1 MTAPDA
7 TLVAGGVTPVPRRS
21 ARLGAYTLWQMRDY
35 AFNRGAPT
43 LIVAL
48 LFGYLGVSSMLGLVY
63 RPGGPSAGLIS
74 RYGSV
79 VAAQQAMLHNASMS
93 FVASF
98 IGTYA
103 FLGALIGM
111 NGVISND
118 RKLGFYRLLFAK
130 PVAPSAYYGAEFAVN
145 GLGFLVLTVVLALL
159 YGAIV
164 EPVLSA
170 PLILV
175 IAAGYLCYA
184 GLGFALSAISRW
196 DWLSLVAVA
205 GAADILWR
213 LYGDSQRPLAALLL
227 LLPPMHRTSEVYSAA
242 THGVALPSQAV
253 LWLVGYGAA
262 AFIIGLVILRQRR
275 LAFN

>member
-1 MTAPDA
+1 MT
-7 TLVAGGVTPVPRRS
+7 TPEAFIGTTEPVLAPRRS
-21 ARLGAYTLWQMRDY
+21 ARLGSYTLWQVRDY
-35 AFNRGAPT
+35 ALNRGAPT

-48 LFGYLGVSSMLGLVY
+48 LFGYLGLSAMLAMVNS
-63 RPGGPSAGLIS
+63 PAGPPVNLIE

-79 VAAQQAMLHNASMS
+79 EAARAVMLHDASMG
-93 FVASF
+93 FVATF
-98 IGTYA
+98 IGTFA

-111 NGVISND
+111 NGVVSND
-118 RKLGFYRLLFAK
+118 RKLGFYRFLFAK

-145 GLGFLVLTVVLALL
+145 GICFLALAVILAVL

-164 EPVLSA
+164 EPVLTL
-170 PLILV
+170 PLLIV

-205 GAADILWR
+205 GAADLLWKF
-213 LYGDSQRPLAALLL
+213 YGNSTNSVAVLLRV
-227 LLPPMHRTSEVYSAA
+227 LPPLHRTTEVYAA
-242 THGVALPSQAV
+242 AAHGVALPWQSV
-253 LWLVGYGAA
+253 LWLAGYGAI
-262 AFIIGLVILRQRR
+262 AFVAGLAILRHRR

>member
-1 MTAPDA
+1 MTALDA
-7 TLVAGGVTPVPRRS
+7 ALSADRVTAVPRRS
-21 ARLGAYTLWQMRDY
+21 ARLGAYAWWQVRDY
-35 AFNRGAPT
+35 ALNRGAPT

-48 LFGYLGVSSMLGLVY
+48 LFGYLGVSSMLRIVNS
-63 RPGGPSAGLIS
+63 PAGPPIRLLE

-79 VAAQQAMLHNASMS
+79 EAARQAMLHDASMS
-93 FVASF
+93 FVATF

-118 RKLGFYRLLFAK
+118 RKLGFYRFLFAK
-130 PVAPSAYYGAEFAVN
+130 PVAPAALYGAEFAVN
-145 GLGFLVLTVVLALL
+145 SIGFLALTVALALL
-159 YGAIV
+159 YGAII

-170 PLILV
+170 PLILAA
-175 IAAGYLCYA
+175 AAGYLCYA

-213 LYGDSQRPLAALLL
+213 LYGDSTSPVAALLR

-242 THGVALPSQAV
+242 SHDLVLPCQSV
-253 LWLVGYGAA
+253 LWLAGYGAV
-262 AFIIGLVILRQRR
+262 AFVAGLAILRHRR

>member
-1 MTAPDA
+1 MTAPVA
-7 TLVAGGVTPVPRRS
+7 TPAAGDTIAVPRRS
-21 ARLGAYTLWQMRDY
+21 ARLGSYTLWQLRDY
-35 AFNRGAPT
+35 ALNRGAPT

-48 LFGYLGVSSMLGLVY
+48 LFGYLGVSSMLAIIN
-63 RPGGPSAGLIS
+63 RPDGPPPALID
-74 RYGSV
+74 RYGSID
-79 VAAQQAMLHNASMS
+79 AARQVMLHNASMG
-93 FVASF
+93 FVATF
-98 IGTYA
+98 VGTYA

-118 RKLGFYRLLFAK
+118 RKLGFYRFLFAK
-130 PVAPSAYYGAEFAVN
+130 PLAPAALYGAEFAVN
-145 GLGFLVLTVVLALL
+145 GICFLVLTVALALL
-159 YGAIV
+159 YGAII

-175 IAAGYLCYA
+175 VAAGYLCYA

-213 LYGDSQRPLAALLL
+213 MYGDSKSPFAALLR
-227 LLPPMHRTSEVYSAA
+227 LLPPMHRTSAMYSAA
-242 THGVALPSQAV
+242 SHGVALPWQSV
-253 LWLVGYGAA
+253 LWLAGYGAV
-262 AFIIGLVILRQRR
+262 AFVLGLAILRHRR